1 MRSANSMGDGAGLP
15 NLDRYGCRTWVL
27 HCRRRSWRRLRFV
40 LIVIFCG
47 SLDLATDV
55 ADEIGQASGGKPTNG
70 IGFLPNC
77 RLVAWDVVGELRDLH
92 SYDAAK
98 GCNHA

>member
-1 MRSANSMGDGAGLP
+1 M
-15 NLDRYGCRTWVL
+15 
-27 HCRRRSWRRLRFV
+27 

-70 IGFLPNC
+70 IGFLLNC